1 MAVPSSGSINM
12 VGIFSEKNEDDYSAQ
27 NQEENNIS
35 LRGLSSNSH
44 ADSAG
49 GNINLNDQGS
59 PGPDGSAPHSMS
71 EFYNY
76 DQDFTFWNTNIGV
89 GQAWGNFTG
98 SSSGSAQAGCTI
110 GFAFQ
115 PANNRVRYRTGNFS
129 NSVSLSYAFSNITYN
144 GSTDPDQCEFQIT
157 FSGSSTG
164 TGSTS
169 LPLITSGSFVQMAK
183 QSSSSDTGSFTD
195 NTWTVSK
202 TSGTGTRSYNATSTG
217 SPSWSVRAKNSS
229 GAVIATSASTNGNSI
244 SLSATR
250 GSGGFP
256 GFPGGGPGGGFGGD
270 ICIHEDMLVN
280 TALGPM
286 HIKEVVDRDPKIWA
300 YNWNKKQKELVDQVK
315 TVLVEHD
322 NLYIINNEFK
332 ITEDHIMYGENNETY
347 SIIPEL
353 ALKNYGKHSQE
364 LKVGDKLSTLSG
376 DKYIVNT
383 IERYDGVH
391 LTYTISTQYNNFYAN
406 DILVD
411 SEI

>member
-12 VGIFSEKNEDDYSAQ
+12 AGIFSEKNEDDYSA
-27 NQEENNIS
+27 NNPEENNIS

-115 PANNRVRYRTGNFS
+115 PEDNRVRYRTGNFS

-164 TGSTS
+164 SGSTS
-169 LPLITSGSFVQMAK
+169 LPAGLTSGSFVQMAK

-195 NTWTVSK
+195 NTWSVSK
-202 TSGTGTRSYNATSTG
+202 TSGTGTRSYTTTPSG

-229 GAVIATSASTNGNSI
+229 GNVIATSASSNGNQISI
-244 SLSATR
+244 SATR

-256 GFPGGGPGGGFGGD
+256 GFPGPGGGFGGD

-280 TALGPM
+280 TELGPM
-286 HIKEVVDRDPKIWA
+286 HIKEVVDRDPKLWA
-300 YNWNKKQKELVDQVK
+300 YNWDKKQKELVDQVK

>member
-1 MAVPSSGSINM
+1 MAVPSSGPINM
-12 VGIFSEKNEDDYSAQ
+12 AGIFSEKNEDDYSA
-27 NQEENNIS
+27 NNPEENNIS

-44 ADSAG
+44 ADSDG

-115 PANNRVRYRTGNFS
+115 PEDNRVRYRTSNFS
-129 NSVSLSYAFSNITYN
+129 NSVATSYAFTNITYN

-195 NTWTVSK
+195 NTWSVSK
-202 TSGTGTRSYNATSTG
+202 TSGFGTRSYNATSTG

-229 GAVIATSASTNGNSI
+229 GTVIATSAATNGNSI

-256 GFPGGGPGGGFGGD
+256 GGPGGGFGGD

-322 NLYIINNEFK
+322 NLFIINNEFM

-364 LKVGDKLSTLSG
+364 LKVGNKLSTLSG

-383 IERYDGVH
+383 IERYDGIH

>member
-195 NTWTVSK
+195 NTWSVSK
-202 TSGTGTRSYNATSTG
+202 TSGTGTRSYTTTPSG

-229 GAVIATSASTNGNSI
+229 GNVIATSASSNGNQISI
-244 SLSATR
+244 SATR

-256 GFPGGGPGGGFGGD
+256 GFPGPGGGFGGD

-280 TALGPM
+280 TELGPM
-286 HIKEVVDRDPKIWA
+286 HIKEVVDRDPKLWA
-300 YNWNKKQKELVDQVK
+300 YNWDKKQKELVDQVK

>member
-1 MAVPSSGSINM
+1 MAVPSSGTLVMGKIYQEIDGS
-12 VGIFSEKNEDDYSAQ
+12 GYSSASDSG
-27 NQEENNIS
+27 ESAS
-35 LRGLSSNSH
+35 LTDMSTGNSPDSLNTNSSSK
-44 ADSAG
+44 
-49 GNINLNDQGS
+49 
-59 PGPDGSAPHSMS
+59 PDGSTPHSMS
-71 EFYNY
+71 EFYGY
-76 DQDFTFWNTNIGV
+76 DHSFVPFSWGTNIGV
-89 GQAWGNFTG
+89 GQAWGNITG
-98 SSSGSAQAGCTI
+98 TNASTALAGCTI

-115 PANNRVRYRTGNFS
+115 PADNRVRYRTSNFS
-129 NSVSLSYAFSNITYN
+129 NSVATSYSFSNITYT
-144 GSTDPDQCEFQIT
+144 GADPDQCEFQIT
-157 FSGSSTG
+157 FAGTSFGSGT
-164 TGSTS
+164 TS
-169 LPLITSGSFVQMAK
+169 LPVGLTSGTFQQMAK
-183 QSSSSDTGSFTD
+183 QSSSSSDTGSFTD
-195 NTWTVSK
+195 NTWSVSK
-202 TSGTGTRSYNATSTG
+202 TSGTGTRSYTTTPSG

-229 GAVIATSASTNGNSI
+229 GNVIATSASSNGNQISI
-244 SLSATR
+244 SATR

-280 TALGPM
+280 TELGPM
-286 HIKEVVDRDPKIWA
+286 HIKEVVDRDPKLWA
-300 YNWNKKQKELVDQVK
+300 YNWDKKQKELVDQVK